1 MNTKNKNS
9 DSTPTS
15 WPEPIGASKSK
26 SRLVKNKLRLDKK
39 NAKLMGVCSGLANWT
54 GVDVNVWRIG
64 FVLAALFSVGAPI
77 LIYLAIGLIVD

>member
-1 MNTKNKNS
+1 MATKNRKS
-9 DSTPTS
+9 ETTS
-15 WPEPIGASKSK
+15 WLEPIGSTKGNKPVKS
-26 SRLVKNKLRLDKK
+26 KLRLDKK

-54 GVDVNVWRIG
+54 GVDVNIWRIG